1 MASPTSALDSRLP
14 RHASSAHVN
23 STVTALQGATAAFNA
38 NPASRARSPIAH
50 YRSGASPMESVGVSH
65 NSPEMVPPRNIQT
78 PELPESGSVKDKI
91 GKFSAYQQQPSSL
104 KDAFGK
110 TPVSI
115 GANRSRTPQQIA
127 AQLAA
132 GRSTPGEIIA
142 THTGVSRTQGSM
154 PKPSKRSGDNEGP
167 PLLAPKPV
175 WASSANSAS
184 LDKLL
189 HSEANLPIRDK
200 SLQRRPVAQ
209 ISPIEAAKLAA
220 KKPRPPPVPR
230 KPAAVVTGPTSVPIN
245 VHSNGPESPEQ
256 TSKNHSSRPIED
268 TTTIPSKA
276 PPALPPRT
284 GASSVP
290 RKDLTNHRRLL
301 ETNHGS
307 RTRPSTPGT
316 ASLYAASLSNSTT
329 SLLDSSSGR
338 DEGAFSDA
346 VVASSR
352 ASIRASQER
361 KVPPPPPPERRAR
374 SRSIKRFP
382 HTAKGE
388 HTDSPSPSTHL
399 RQTLREPTKI
409 AEDDEG
415 YQRHKH
421 LLRKH
426 PHKHHEGDRRRW
438 RSEITEKERRR
449 YEGVWAANKGLL
461 LPPSHLR
468 VPEAYPP
475 ECSEMVVNLVAADI
489 WSRSR
494 LPRHVLAQV
503 WELVDG
509 QHIGLLTREEFVVG
523 MWLIDQQLKGHK
535 LPPRV
540 PASVWGSVKRISG
553 VHIHGLPP
561 A

>member
-14 RHASSAHVN
+14 RHASSGPVHSA
-23 STVTALQGATAAFNA
+23 VTALQGATAAFNA
-38 NPASRARSPIAH
+38 NPSSRARSPSIH
-50 YRSGASPMESVGVSH
+50 YRSGASSTEPVGVSH
-65 NSPEMVPPRNIQT
+65 RSPEMVPLRNIQT

-110 TPVSI
+110 TPTSI
-115 GANRSRTPQQIA
+115 GVNRARTPQQIA

-132 GRSTPGEIIA
+132 GRSTPGEITA
-142 THTGVSRTQGSM
+142 THTGVSRTQGSK
-154 PKPSKRSGDNEGP
+154 PIPSKRSDDNEGP

-175 WASSANSAS
+175 WATSTTTAS
-184 LDKLL
+184 LDKILR
-189 HSEANLPIRDK
+189 SEADLPIREK
-200 SLQRRPVAQ
+200 SVQRRPVAQ

-230 KPAAVVTGPTSVPIN
+230 KPAAGASGSTSVPIN
-245 VHSNGPESPEQ
+245 VHSKGPESPKQ
-256 TSKNHSSRPIED
+256 TSKNHSSRHLGD
-268 TTTIPSKA
+268 TTTPSKA

-284 GASSVP
+284 GASAVP

-301 ETNHGS
+301 ETNNGS
-307 RTRPSTPGT
+307 RMRPSTPGT
-316 ASLYAASLSNSTT
+316 ASLYTPSLSNSTT
-329 SLLDSSSGR
+329 SLLDNSSGL

-352 ASIRASQER
+352 ASVRASQER

-374 SRSIKRFP
+374 SRSLKRLP

-388 HTDSPSPSTHL
+388 HTDSSSPSTHL
-399 RQTLREPTKI
+399 RQTLREPAKV

-421 LLRKH
+421 LIRKH

-461 LPPSHLR
+461 LPPEHLR

-475 ECSEMVVNLVAADI
+475 DSSEMVVNLVAADI

-494 LPRHVLAQV
+494 LPRHVLAQI
-503 WELVDG
+503 WDLVDG

>member
-14 RHASSAHVN
+14 RHASSGPVN

-38 NPASRARSPIAH
+38 NPASRARPPIIH
-50 YRSGASPMESVGVSH
+50 YRSGAFMEPVGVSH
-65 NSPEMVPPRNIQT
+65 NTLEMDPPRNIQT

-91 GKFSAYQQQPSSL
+91 GKFSAYQQQPSGL

-110 TPVSI
+110 TPTSI

-132 GRSTPGEIIA
+132 GRSTPGEITA
-142 THTGVSRTQGSM
+142 THTGVSRTQGSR
-154 PKPSKRSGDNEGP
+154 PTTSKRSDDNEGP

-175 WASSANSAS
+175 WATSSNTAS
-184 LDKLL
+184 VNKLL
-189 HSEANLPIRDK
+189 RSEPDLPIRDK
-200 SLQRRPVAQ
+200 SIQRRPVAQ
-209 ISPIEAAKLAA
+209 ISPIEAARVAA

-230 KPAAVVTGPTSVPIN
+230 KPAAVATGPTSVPIN
-245 VHSNGPESPEQ
+245 VHSKGPESPEP
-256 TSKNHSSRPIED
+256 TSKNHSSRHLED
-268 TTTIPSKA
+268 TTIPFKA

-301 ETNHGS
+301 DTNHGS

-316 ASLYAASLSNSTT
+316 ASLYTTSLSNSTT
-329 SLLDSSSGR
+329 SLLDSSSGL
-338 DEGAFSDA
+338 DEGALSDA

-352 ASIRASQER
+352 ASVRASQER

-374 SRSIKRFP
+374 SRSLKQSP

-388 HTDSPSPSTHL
+388 HTDSSSPSTHL

-409 AEDDEG
+409 AENDEG

-421 LLRKH
+421 LIRKH

-438 RSEITEKERRR
+438 RSEITEKERKR

-461 LPPSHLR
+461 LPPAHLR

-475 ECSEMVVNLVAADI
+475 ESSEMVVNLVAADI

-503 WELVDG
+503 WDLVDG

-540 PASVWGSVKRISG
+540 PASVWGSAKRISG